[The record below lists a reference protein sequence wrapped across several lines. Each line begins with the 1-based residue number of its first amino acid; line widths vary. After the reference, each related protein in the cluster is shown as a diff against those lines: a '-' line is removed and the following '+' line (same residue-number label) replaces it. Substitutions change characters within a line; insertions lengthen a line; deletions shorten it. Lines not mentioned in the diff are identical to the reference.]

1 MPHRFFATCIR
12 FGVSEVSETRLYA
25 SSITVDS
32 SGSVYAAGY
41 MLFFAGITVSF
52 GNGVS
57 VTGVGNQDFL
67 VVKFNSAGVTQW
79 AKG

>member
-12 FGVSEVSETRLYA
+12 FGASETGLYA
-25 SSITVDS
+25 YSITVDS
-32 SGSVYAAGY
+32 SGSVYAAGH
-41 MLFFAGITVSF
+41 MNANGTTVSF

-57 VTGVGNQDFL
+57 VTGVGSPDFL
-67 VVKFNSAGVTQW
+67 VVKFNSAGVAQW

>member
-1 MPHRFFATCIR
+1 M
-12 FGVSEVSETRLYA
+12 
-25 SSITVDS
+25 DS
-32 SGSVYAAGY
+32 SGSVYAAGH
-41 MLFFAGITVSF
+41 MRAAGTTVSF

-67 VVKFNSAGVTQW
+67 VVKFNSAGVAQW